1 MKYRMFIMFLIIF
14 LTFGV
19 KAEGEATLDN
29 VKVNGI
35 LCSCVGYEC
44 SVNVTDST
52 ATITY
57 DLVDKQAKVDR
68 LSGFKV
74 DLLSEVTTLKLTVV
88 NSTGEEKIE
97 NVYNLTINKQQKV
110 NDYSLK
116 LLKVNGE
123 AIKLIKDSVSYSYT
137 SQYDATSI
145 VLEVVPND
153 ATMKVIKEDK
163 YDFPLED
170 SSISVDFSIKPTIG
184 EQYDYRVVVT
194 RGLKPDT
201 TLKSLKVNDK
211 EITLSDKEFT
221 YEITVPY
228 NINELKIEAVPSNK
242 NAKVEVKSETLV
254 VGENEAKIIVTTE
267 KAKSEYILKVTRED
281 NIDKSAANLKKLT
294 IDEYRKLDFKENV
307 LDYTLH
313 FNDIPEKLTIKA
325 VPKDEN
331 GKVEIIGN
339 EDLSDNSKITIKVT
353 LDNIAREYT
362 LLIKESTSISDNKGI
377 ILAAIIGLIIT
388 IIVLIIL
395 DVRSKKQ
402 EKKEYLKKIFELRHK
417 VERKR
422 KEEKEKLKKKL
433 KIKPKEKKIDDDD
446 IEII

>member
-1 MKYRMFIMFLIIF
+1 MLLFISFN
-14 LTFGV
+14 V

-29 VKVNGI
+29 IKVNGI
-35 LCSCVGYEC
+35 LCTCTGYEC

-88 NSTGEEKIE
+88 NSTGDEKIE
-97 NVYNLTINKQQKV
+97 NIYNLTINKQQKV

-116 LLKVNGE
+116 SLKVNGE

-228 NINELKIEAVPSNK
+228 NINELNVDAVPSNK

-313 FNDIPEKLTIKA
+313 FSDIPEKLTIKA

-353 LDNIAREYT
+353 LDNIVREYT

-395 DVRSKKQ
+395 DIRSKKQ